1 MPVGSC
7 HHLHPGALESM
18 AVAGAGGRVPAGAM
32 SMSLGCRELAPTA
45 GGGLAQPG
53 GADAEISKTGVLQ
66 HPCSPGHSHVL
77 CEDFSGEVL
86 LWGSYYSCALCL
98 FWGHKVTEP

>member
-1 MPVGSC
+1 
-7 HHLHPGALESM
+7 M
-18 AVAGAGGRVPAGAM
+18 AVAGAGGRVLAGAM

>member
-1 MPVGSC
+1 
-7 HHLHPGALESM
+7 M
-18 AVAGAGGRVPAGAM
+18 AVAGAGGRVPAM

-45 GGGLAQPG
+45 EGGLAQPG
-53 GADAEISKTGVLQ
+53 GTDAEISKTGVLQ
-66 HPCSPGHSHVL
+66 HPCSPRHSHVL

-86 LWGSYYSCALCL
+86 LWGSYGCALCL